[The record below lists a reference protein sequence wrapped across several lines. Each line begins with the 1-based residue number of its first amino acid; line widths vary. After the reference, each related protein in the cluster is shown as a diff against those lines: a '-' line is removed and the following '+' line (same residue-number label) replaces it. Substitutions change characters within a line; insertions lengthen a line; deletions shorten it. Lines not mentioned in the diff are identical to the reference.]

1 MTSPTQ
7 SQTYTE
13 VRRVLWGV
21 LFANLAVTVLKITLG
36 LLTGALAVVADGFHS
51 LVDTSSNLVGLA
63 AVRLAARP
71 PDERHPYGYRRY
83 ETLGSMAIGGLLLAA
98 AWEIVKA
105 IIERVQ
111 GGASPH
117 LTPLTFGLI
126 ALTFPVNVLVVVLE
140 SRFGKRL
147 NSQILLADAEHT
159 KTDLFVTI
167 SVLAS
172 LGGVWL
178 GWPWLD
184 VAVASVV
191 VVLILRAAWGILRD
205 ASGWLTDAVML
216 DPAAVERV
224 ALRVPGVWYVH
235 RVRSRGT
242 PNAVFVDLHLKV
254 YPGMSTQ
261 QAHAIASE
269 VEKQLEETFENVVE
283 VLVHVEPGRAA
294 PDQTDDWHRMAYD
307 LRQIADSTG
316 LGMHDLHI
324 HLTEQGDYE
333 VELHLE
339 MPPEISLRQAH
350 DLADDFERRARRKW
364 PGIHA
369 IVTHLEPLP
378 SRVLVARET
387 ALAPEEDAIRR
398 FAASQTPQ
406 GVMHD
411 VRVHSAAGHISAAV
425 QLSLPGDLGLQEAH
439 LQAEM
444 LERALLVQFPRLE
457 RVTVHVEP
465 RPKPWRGVDAKRT
478 AGTRRPQKGET

>member
-1 MTSPTQ
+1 MITSEQT
-7 SQTYTE
+7 QTYAA

-21 LFANLAVTVLKITLG
+21 LIANLAVTVVKITLG

-51 LVDTSSNLVGLA
+51 LVDSSSNLVGLA

-71 PDERHPYGYRRY
+71 ADARHPYGYRRY
-83 ETLGSMAIGGLLLAA
+83 ETLGSLAIGGLLLAA

-105 IIERVQ
+105 ILERIQ
-111 GGASPH
+111 GGAPPH
-117 LTPLTFGLI
+117 LTLATVGLV
-126 ALTFPVNVLVVVLE
+126 ALTFPVNVLIVILE
-140 SRFGKRL
+140 TRFGKRL

-159 KTDLFVTI
+159 KTDLFVTL

-178 GWPWLD
+178 GWRWLD

-191 VVLILRAAWGILRD
+191 VVLILRAAWEILRD

-216 DPAAVERV
+216 DPAAVEKV
-224 ALRVPGVWYVH
+224 ALQVPGVWYVH

-242 PNAVFVDLHLKV
+242 PSAIFVDLHLKV

-269 VEKQLEETFENVVE
+269 VEKRLEDAFENVVE
-283 VLVHVEPGRAA
+283 VLVHVEPGRAV
-294 PDQTDDWHRMAYD
+294 PDGEGTDDWHRMAYD
-307 LRQIADSTG
+307 LRQIADSMG
-316 LGMHDLHI
+316 VGMHDLHI
-324 HLTEQGDYE
+324 HLTEEENYE

-350 DLADDFERRARRKW
+350 TLADDFERRARRKW
-364 PGIHA
+364 PGIYA

-387 ALAPEEDAIRR
+387 GVAPQEDAIRR
-398 FAASQTPQ
+398 FAAAQTPQ
-406 GVMHD
+406 GVIHE
-411 VRVHSAAGHISAAV
+411 VRVHSAAGHISAAI
-425 QLSLPGDLGLQEAH
+425 QLSLPGDLSLEEAH

-465 RPKPWRGVDAKRT
+465 REEDGR
-478 AGTRRPQKGET
+478 QKGE